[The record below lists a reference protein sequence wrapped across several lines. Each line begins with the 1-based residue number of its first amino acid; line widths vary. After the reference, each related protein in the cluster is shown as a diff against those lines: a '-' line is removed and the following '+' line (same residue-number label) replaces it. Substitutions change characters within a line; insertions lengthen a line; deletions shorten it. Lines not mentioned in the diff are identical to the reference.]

1 MGTRKPGPPASG
13 SLADFPFNDGFR
25 VPYYYK
31 NNIAKFYELDLR
43 LFLQLSP
50 VTIFVFLA

>member
-1 MGTRKPGPPASG
+1 MGTKKPGPPASG

-50 VTIFVFLA
+50 VTIFAFLA